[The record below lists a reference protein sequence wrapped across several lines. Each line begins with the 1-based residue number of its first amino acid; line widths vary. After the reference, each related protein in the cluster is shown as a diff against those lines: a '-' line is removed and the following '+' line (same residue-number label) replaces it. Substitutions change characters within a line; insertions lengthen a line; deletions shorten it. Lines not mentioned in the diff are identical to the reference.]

1 MSIMDN
7 FRKNNAWGGE
17 QTPDEARDMPR
28 MITVDIHE
36 IDTSHVNPRKTVGEN
51 YESTKASIKNI
62 GLQTVLTITRIP
74 GNDRYSLYNG
84 GNTRLSILKELYEEY
99 RSEGEDDKAEA
110 LRYQDCR
117 YVPWTDD
124 LDSLVKQMAENEER
138 SPMTFIDKA
147 RAIFQIRE
155 IYLAQHQVEEV
166 SNRELVKY
174 IHNLGWTSINQP
186 SMTEFAFAFDE
197 LESVLPLSL
206 DAGMG
211 KPKVQQLRKRLSL
224 VESYIAHLN
233 EKEGCSYPQSR
244 ARELYFATLA
254 ERDSDINPLD
264 VPDFF
269 EDYEYALAEELRVH
283 DPDMT
288 SMRIN
293 FALSQID
300 EYGAIPEPV
309 PTEELYRQLRE
320 TSTVPE
326 TVFPN
331 PRKPRTPKPK
341 GDGEM
346 ECSDTDEPS
355 GIDKDEF
362 NQFETQ
368 ESAAAEQIAK
378 SQLSPSKTV
387 GKNFNDLVE
396 EARKAKYV
404 NDYWMQRHPPY
415 ELPDN
420 RLPPERYY
428 AELIKHSTAV
438 LNELYP
444 PLITDPAL
452 RELLIYGEGYPE
464 VPVTRTAPYLFV
476 NLTTDETYQR
486 LRKALLEDEA
496 AVQYALLYAVY
507 LQRFY
512 FSYIYP
518 YSAMEPP
525 MPLLEQQMIRIWDEF
540 GSLWDKYS
548 MLCLSGRLFVYTAIP
563 DEQAARLIYADQRIQ
578 YHLGI
583 CYASEYYLYKHPSQD
598 GRAGGHER
606 T

>member
-1 MSIMDN
+1 MSIMDS

-74 GNDRYSLYNG
+74 GQERYSLYNG
-84 GNTRLSILKELYEEY
+84 GNTRLSILKELYAEY
-99 RSEGEDDKAEA
+99 RAEGEDEKAEA
-110 LRYQDCR
+110 LRFQDCR

-147 RAIFQIRE
+147 RAIYQIRE

-174 IHNLGWTSINQP
+174 IHKLGWTSINHP

-211 KPKVQQLRKRLSL
+211 KGKVQQLRKRLSL

-233 EKEGCSYPQSR
+233 EKEDCAYSQNR
-244 ARELYFATLA
+244 ARELYFAVLA

-264 VPDFF
+264 IPDFF

-283 DPDMT
+283 DPEMT

-293 FALSQID
+293 FALSQIE

-341 GDGEM
+341 GE
-346 ECSDTDEPS
+346 EENSSEIDETAS
-355 GIDKDEF
+355 VDNEAFAYADEG
-362 NQFETQ
+362 QIVPV
-368 ESAAAEQIAK
+368 EQVAK
-378 SQLSPSKTV
+378 STLPPSKTA
-387 GKNFNDLVE
+387 GRDFGELVE

-404 NDYWMQRHPPY
+404 NDFWMQRHPPY

-420 RLPPERYY
+420 RLPPDTYY
-428 AELIKHSTAV
+428 AELLKHSTAV

-452 RELLIYGEGYPE
+452 REQILYGDGYPT
-464 VPVTRTAPYLFV
+464 VPVTSTPPYLFV
-476 NLTTDETYQR
+476 NLTTEENYQR
-486 LRKALLEDEA
+486 LRKALLESEP

-512 FSYIYP
+512 FSHIYP

-525 MPLLEQQMIRIWDEF
+525 MPLLEQQMTQIWDEF
-540 GSLWDKYS
+540 GSAWDKYF
-548 MLCLSGRLFVYTAIP
+548 MLCMSGRLFVYTLIP
-563 DEQAARLIYADQRIQ
+563 DEEAARLLYADQRIQ

-583 CYASEYYLYKHPSQD
+583 CFGGEYYLSKHPSQD

>member
-420 RLPPERYY
+420 RLPPERYTHQTP
-428 AELIKHSTAV
+428 K
-438 LNELYP
+438 
-444 PLITDPAL
+444 
-452 RELLIYGEGYPE
+452 
-464 VPVTRTAPYLFV
+464 
-476 NLTTDETYQR
+476 
-486 LRKALLEDEA
+486 
-496 AVQYALLYAVY
+496 
-507 LQRFY
+507 
-512 FSYIYP
+512 
-518 YSAMEPP
+518 
-525 MPLLEQQMIRIWDEF
+525 
-540 GSLWDKYS
+540 
-548 MLCLSGRLFVYTAIP
+548 
-563 DEQAARLIYADQRIQ
+563 
-578 YHLGI
+578 
-583 CYASEYYLYKHPSQD
+583 
-598 GRAGGHER
+598 
-606 T
+606 